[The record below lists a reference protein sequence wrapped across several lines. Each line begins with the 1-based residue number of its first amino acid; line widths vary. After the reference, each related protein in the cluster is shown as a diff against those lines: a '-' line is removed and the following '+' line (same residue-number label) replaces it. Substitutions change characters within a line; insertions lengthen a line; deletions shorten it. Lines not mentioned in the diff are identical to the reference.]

1 MLAEDEEEAD
11 VDVSDEVDEDS
22 EEVAASDKVVDAGT
36 QEEVEGNVKSAS
48 EVVAGAGKSAKS
60 KSSSLGGGNLMS
72 VV

>member
-1 MLAEDEEEAD
+1 VLAKDEEEAD
-11 VDVSDEVDEDS
+11 VDASGKEDEDSDEVA
-22 EEVAASDKVVDAGT
+22 VSDKLIDAGT

-48 EVVAGAGKSAKS
+48 EVVAGAGKSANS

>member
-1 MLAEDEEEAD
+1 VLAEDEEEAD

-48 EVVAGAGKSAKS
+48 EVDDLL
-60 KSSSLGGGNLMS
+60 SLSNQSLI
-72 VV
+72 